1 LSYAIY
7 NLDAII
13 REVMMSIGVT
23 IKLLHEAV
31 GHVVTIELKNGELY
45 RGYLLDA
52 EDSMNCRMETV
63 TITSP
68 DGRVSIVE

>member
-1 LSYAIY
+1 
-7 NLDAII
+7 
-13 REVMMSIGVT
+13 MMSIGVT

>member
-1 LSYAIY
+1 MSYAIY